1 MELTVRDKC
10 WMAAVAL
17 IGVGV
22 AACYAAWGGGAAE
35 SDYPLRYKRRD
46 ASVLRRI
53 ALADPSTK
61 NTAVAADDRT
71 ITMEVAWSG
80 CDYKPDLVARETDKR
95 VTLLLRRR
103 DASGPNIGCEDGGI
117 AELKV
122 VLPRPLGARALTDA
136 LTGEPVPHSHA

>member
-1 MELTVRDKC
+1 MELTVRDRRRL
-10 WMAAVAL
+10 AVVGL

-22 AACYAAWGGGAAE
+22 AACYAVWGGGEAE
-35 SDYPLRYKRRD
+35 SDYPLPYKRRN

-80 CDYKPDLVARETDKR
+80 CDYKPDLVARETGSK

-117 AELKV
+117 AELTA
-122 VLPRPLGARALTDA
+122 VLHQPLGTRALTDA
-136 LTGEPVPHSHA
+136 VTGEPVPHAHA